1 MNYLRELNGFF
12 DQIELDGLS
21 ASAVGLWYT
30 MMQFANK
37 SGWREEFSVPAS
49 ALRLKSGLKDTA
61 FKRARK
67 ELVEKGY
74 IEHRS
79 VDRNHAPFYQMISRE
94 RKEGRVSMSGGAT
107 REASAE
113 VNQQA
118 KATDQEPDHYG
129 AHAGDQEPA
138 PLYKRKEK
146 RENHV
151 LVDDAEPIQF
161 YKENFQNLTPYTIE
175 SISKW
180 CAVLSEDLVIESMKM
195 ALMQNKL
202 FFKYCEGILKKWERL
217 GVKSVEEV
225 RKHEEEWRLK
235 RKGTRDFEKY
245 GTSFLEE
252 DRKWENEIDFP
263 NSTPTDRLFL

>member
-49 ALRLKSGLKDTA
+49 ALRLKSGLKETA

-67 ELVEKGY
+67 ELVDKGY

-79 VDRNHAPFYQMISRE
+79 VDRNHAPFYKMISRE
-94 RKEGRVSMSGGAT
+94 RKEGKESMSGGANQG
-107 REASAE
+107 ASAE
-113 VNQQA
+113 VNQ
-118 KATDQEPDHYG
+118 KAQGTAHFGDHPD
-129 AHAGDQEPA
+129 DLESA

-151 LVDDAEPIQF
+151 LVDDAAPLHF
-161 YKENFQNLTPYTIE
+161 YEQNFQNLTPYTIE
-175 SISKW
+175 SISRW

-195 ALMQNKL
+195 ALMQNKI

-225 RKHEEEWRLK
+225 RKHEEDWRLK
-235 RKGTRDFEKY
+235 RKGTHELEKY
-245 GTSFLEE
+245 GSSFLEE
-252 DRKWENEIDFP
+252 DSPMERI
-263 NSTPTDRLFL
+263 

>member
-1 MNYLRELNGFF
+1 
-12 DQIELDGLS
+12 
-21 ASAVGLWYT
+21 

-37 SGWREEFSVPAS
+37 SGWHEEFSVPAS

-61 FKRARK
+61 FKRARQ

-74 IEHRS
+74 MEHRS
-79 VDRNHAPFYQMISRE
+79 VDRNHAPFYKMISRE
-94 RKEGRVSMSGGAT
+94 RKEGRVSMSV
-107 REASAE
+107 E

-118 KATDQEPDHYG
+118 KAPDQER
-129 AHAGDQEPA
+129 A

-161 YKENFQNLTPYTIE
+161 YKDNFQNLTPYTSE

-195 ALMQNKL
+195 ALMQNNI
-202 FFKYCEGILKKWERL
+202 FFKY
-217 GVKSVEEV
+217 
-225 RKHEEEWRLK
+225 
-235 RKGTRDFEKY
+235 
-245 GTSFLEE
+245 
-252 DRKWENEIDFP
+252 
-263 NSTPTDRLFL
+263 